1 MNTVQSALNSP
12 RVNRILFWLGAA
24 VLAAGVVVLI
34 VKLVPGS
41 NGESTAAS
49 PSFKPQIA
57 KPQAAAKTAA
67 GQPITKYSQIDS
79 QAKLAIRRFILGAV
93 AGKDYAGSWPYVAPS
108 IKKGYTL
115 RKWVTARSHPV
126 IPYPVYK
133 FDKLSQFHLEYAHPN
148 DIYATVSLTAPP
160 KLKIRPTVFAIGLV
174 KQKGTQHHWVVN
186 YWMPRY
192 TPGVFVGSEK
202 Q

>member
-41 NGESTAAS
+41 NGENTTAS
-49 PSFKPQIA
+49 PNFKPQIA
-57 KPQAAAKTAA
+57 KPQPAAKTAA

-115 RKWVTARSHPV
+115 RKWVTAKSHPV

-133 FDKLSQFHLEYAHPN
+133 FDKLSQFHLQWAHPKEI
-148 DIYATVSLTAPP
+148 DTLVSVSAAPKM
-160 KLKIRPTVFAIGLV
+160 KLKPLVFEIGLI
-174 KQKGTQHHWVVN
+174 KDHAGRWVVN